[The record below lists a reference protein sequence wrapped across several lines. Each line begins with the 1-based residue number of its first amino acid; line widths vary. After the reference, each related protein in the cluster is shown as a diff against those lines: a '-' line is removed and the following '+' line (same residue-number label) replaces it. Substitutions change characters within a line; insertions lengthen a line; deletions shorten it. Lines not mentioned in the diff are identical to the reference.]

1 MIRIGI
7 ISPADIAFRRFMP
20 ALLENKDFEYIGL
33 AMYSRGE
40 RFAKTEVLPEEQDR
54 IMQNEEKKVDKFVR
68 TYGGKIYR
76 SYEELI
82 QSKEIDAVYLPLP
95 PALHYVYAEKLLNS
109 GKHLLVEK
117 PATISLENSRVLIQ
131 TAREK
136 KLAIC
141 ENYMFVYHRQIE
153 AIKKMIKDKKIGDIR
168 LLSMKFGFPKRAEND
183 FRYKEN
189 MGGGGLFDACGYPV
203 RLATALMGDEC
214 KVECACLNYIEDYEV
229 DMYGSAT
236 IVNQDGITAQLAFGM
251 DNEYRCELEIWG
263 NRGIFRTERI
273 FTPPADMLT
282 EGFVIHQ
289 GSRETLEF
297 GIDNTFANSL
307 HFFNECIGNTEHRNQ
322 SYHEIEVQARLI
334 QEIGEKAKR
343 FGKGTKRVI

>member
-20 ALLENKDFEYIGL
+20 ALLENKNFEYIGL

-117 PATISLENSRVLIQ
+117 PATISLENSRVLVQ

-153 AIKKMIKDKKIGDIR
+153 TIKKMIKDKKIGDIR

-183 FRYKEN
+183 FRYKKS
-189 MGGGGLFDACGYPV
+189 MGGGALFDACGYPV
-203 RLATALMGDEC
+203 KLATALLGNNC
-214 KVECACLNYIEDYEV
+214 SVSCACLNSLEGYEV

-236 IVNQDGITAQLAFGM
+236 LVNDKGQTAQLAFGM

-263 NRGIFRTERI
+263 SEGTFRTGRI
-273 FTPPADMLT
+273 FTAPSDMVT
-282 EGFVIHQ
+282 TGSIVHQ
-289 GSRETLEF
+289 GSERQIEL
-297 GIDNTFANSL
+297 GKDNAFANSL
-307 HFFNECIGNTEHRNQ
+307 KRFYCCITDSAER
-322 SYHEIEVQARLI
+322 
-334 QEIGEKAKR
+334 EKAYQEVER
-343 FGKGTKRVI
+343 QASLVEDIYEKGQWF